1 MNDEVLQQVFQ
12 TLKGGN
18 LSHLNL
24 NKCKEALVG
33 SIGGTI
39 DEVVQVPIALNVAQ
53 NIGQLNTLTTLLL
66 SGTAVT
72 DSSILGNFA

>member
-24 NKCKEALVG
+24 NKCQEALAG
-33 SIGGTI
+33 GIGGSI
-39 DEVVQVPIALNVAQ
+39 DEVVQVPIALNGTQ
-53 NIGQLNTLTTLLL
+53 NIGHLKTLTTLLI
-66 SGTAVT
+66 SGSAVT